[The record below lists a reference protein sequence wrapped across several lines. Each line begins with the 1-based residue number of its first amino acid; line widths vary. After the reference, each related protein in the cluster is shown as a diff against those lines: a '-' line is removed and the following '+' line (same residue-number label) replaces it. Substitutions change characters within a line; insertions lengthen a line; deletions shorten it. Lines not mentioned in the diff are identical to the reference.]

1 MGAMDTALI
10 SGPVDL
16 LVVAAVAVVVA
27 AVAAV
32 VAGLVGARAGAASSR
47 RAARGPEATPGADA
61 AYLRA
66 QADTIHHRLE
76 EYRHHLDAMDA
87 RRTEDTAALRGA
99 VEDLRRSSQEARDEA
114 RSLAGALRDGRVRGS
129 WGEMQLRRVL
139 ELTGMLPH
147 VDVTEQATFRG
158 PDGTGRPDAVVHL
171 PNGRCVVIDAK
182 APLDRYL
189 DASAA
194 TDPAEAR
201 RLLAEHARAVSAHV
215 AALAARDY
223 TGLVPGAVD
232 VVVLFVP
239 GDAFLAAA
247 HEADP
252 ALLEHAFGHGVVL
265 SSPSTLLGFLRGV
278 ALGWREE
285 RLAAEARAVADLGV
299 ELHERLCTFAGHLQK
314 VGTGLGQAVDAYN
327 RAVGS
332 FDGRVLVSARRLHD
346 LGAGSVRAVP
356 AVTELE
362 DRPRALRGGARPA

>member
-1 MGAMDTALI
+1 MDTALP
-10 SGPVDL
+10 SGPAAL
-16 LVVAAVAVVVA
+16 LLAAVVVLVIA
-27 AVAAV
+27 AVAAM
-32 VAGLVGARAGAASSR
+32 AGLVGARAGAA
-47 RAARGPEATPGADA
+47 AARRGPGGPAAPPGT
-61 AYLRA
+61 
-66 QADTIHHRLE
+66 DTIERQLE
-76 EYRHHLDAMDA
+76 EYRRHVERMEA
-87 RRTEDTAALRGA
+87 RRTEDTAVLRGA

-189 DASAA
+189 DATAT

-215 AALAARDY
+215 AALAGRDY
-223 TGLVPGAVD
+223 AGLVPGAVD

-314 VGTGLGQAVDAYN
+314 VGTGLGQSLDAYN

-356 AVTELE
+356 AVTEVE
-362 DRPRALRGGARPA
+362 DRPRSLRGASRPA

>member
-1 MGAMDTALI
+1 MDTALLI
-10 SGPVDL
+10 VGVVTGAAL
-16 LVVAAVAVVVA
+16 LALA
-27 AVAAV
+27 AAV
-32 VAGLVGARAGAASSR
+32 VGAVVGARSGAA
-47 RAARGPEATPGADA
+47 AARADA
-61 AYLRA
+61 PAPADALPRS
-66 QADTIHHRLE
+66 QADTIQHQLE
-76 EYRHHLDAMDA
+76 EYRHHVERMEA

-114 RSLAGALRDGRVRGS
+114 RTLAGALRDGRVRGS

-158 PDGTGRPDAVVHL
+158 ADGAGRPDAVVHL

-194 TDPAEAR
+194 VDPAESR
-201 RLLAEHARAVSAHV
+201 RLLAEHARAVAGHV
-215 AALAARDY
+215 TALAARDY
-223 TGLVPGAVD
+223 SGLVPGAVD

-252 ALLEHAFGHGVVL
+252 ALLEHAFGRGVVL
-265 SSPSTLLGFLRGV
+265 ASPSTLLGFLRGV

-299 ELHERLCTFAGHLQK
+299 ELHERLCVFAGHLQK
-314 VGTGLGQAVDAYN
+314 VGSGLGQAVDAYN

-362 DRPRALRGGARPA
+362 DRPRALRSVAGPA